1 MSNTQSD
8 AESLGITEA
17 ELDQAVNDATTGND
31 LFNAFVGKMQSK
43 LGQQIEDQ
51 SIELFTKQQHAGQG
65 KTVEAAAEFLAA
77 ARTNCLL
84 ITQLM
89 LHLQKA
95 GTPVSF
101 TACNLFFMEL
111 NRTTY
116 DAIMSVG
123 DDDSVH

>member
-1 MSNTQSD
+1 MSNTQND
-8 AESLGITEA
+8 ADSLGITEA
-17 ELDQAVNDATTGND
+17 ELDQAVNDATTGRE
-31 LFNAFVGKMQSK
+31 LFNAFVYKMQSE
-43 LGQQIEDQ
+43 LGQLIEDQ
-51 SIELFTKQQHAGQG
+51 SIDVFTKQQHAIKGR
-65 KTVEAAAEFLAA
+65 TVEAAAEFLAA

-123 DDDSVH
+123 DNDSVH